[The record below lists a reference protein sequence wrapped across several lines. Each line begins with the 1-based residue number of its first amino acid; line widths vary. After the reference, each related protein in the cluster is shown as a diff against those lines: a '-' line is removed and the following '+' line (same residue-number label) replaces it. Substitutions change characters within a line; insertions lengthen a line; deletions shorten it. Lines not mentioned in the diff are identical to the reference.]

1 MNDTN
6 SVPAET
12 KPDCIPSAP
21 KSRRRPAVAT
31 YTPVSCPPTA
41 LTRKR
46 LGCATDVWRDLSW
59 LRNSQQEHFVV
70 YDMDVRHRVIG
81 MRIVHIGTLTGVEVH
96 PRDVFRPAIVAAAA
110 ALILAHNHPSG
121 DPSPSRQ
128 DLEITARLR
137 EVGELCGITVLD
149 HVVVSADGFISLA
162 ERGWM

>member
-1 MNDTN
+1 MNDAN
-6 SVPAET
+6 SVPAST
-12 KPDCIPSAP
+12 KPDNVPADTKP
-21 KSRRRPAVAT
+21 RRRAPTAT

-46 LGCATDVWRDLSW
+46 LSCATDVWKDLLW
-59 LRNSQQEHFVV
+59 LRSSQQEHFVV
-70 YDMDVRHRVIG
+70 YDMDVRHRVLG

-96 PRDVFRPAIVAAAA
+96 PRDVFRQAILASSA

-128 DLEITARLR
+128 DLELTARLR

-149 HVVVSADGFISLA
+149 HLVVAADGFISLA